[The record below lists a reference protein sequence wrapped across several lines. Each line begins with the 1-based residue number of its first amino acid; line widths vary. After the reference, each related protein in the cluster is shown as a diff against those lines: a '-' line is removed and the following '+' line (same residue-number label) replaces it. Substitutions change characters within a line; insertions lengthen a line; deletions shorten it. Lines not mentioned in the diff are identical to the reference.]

1 MARPLVAGAVAG
13 CGIADGGGLGAL
25 HGWIVPRIGN
35 YRAQLQEQA
44 TQVLGVPVRLGTVTA
59 RTEGLIPTVELGDVA
74 LLDPQGREALR
85 LPRVVLAVSPRSL
98 WKFGFEQLYI
108 DSPELDI
115 RRTPEGRILLAG
127 LELPDQGPN
136 DGAAADWFF
145 SQPEL
150 VIRGG
155 TLRWTD
161 ELRGAPPL
169 ALRDVDIVVR
179 NGNWRHSLRIDA
191 TPPPEW
197 GDRFTLVGRFRQPL
211 LSTHSGRWQD
221 WSGQLYAQFARVDVS
236 RLHRHADLGIAV
248 AQGRGAVRAWVDVE
262 RGQWMGGTVDLALA
276 DVNTTLAETLQ
287 PLVLPSVQGRLGR
300 GVWRG
305 HGGFDPDL
313 QFTTDDG
320 LRWPGGNARIKHTEA
335 RKGNPEQGEFQADRL
350 DLALL
355 ARIADR
361 LPLDAQAHQAL
372 RTYVPQGLV
381 ETIEARWQ
389 GR

>member
-161 ELRGAPPL
+161 ELRGAPPWRCGMWTSWC
-169 ALRDVDIVVR
+169 ATATGATACASTLRR
-179 NGNWRHSLRIDA
+179 RPNGAIDSRW
-191 TPPPEW
+191 W
-197 GDRFTLVGRFRQPL
+197 GG
-211 LSTHSGRWQD
+211 SASHC
-221 WSGQLYAQFARVDVS
+221 
-236 RLHRHADLGIAV
+236 
-248 AQGRGAVRAWVDVE
+248 
-262 RGQWMGGTVDLALA
+262 
-276 DVNTTLAETLQ
+276 
-287 PLVLPSVQGRLGR
+287 
-300 GVWRG
+300 
-305 HGGFDPDL
+305 
-313 QFTTDDG
+313 
-320 LRWPGGNARIKHTEA
+320 
-335 RKGNPEQGEFQADRL
+335 
-350 DLALL
+350 
-355 ARIADR
+355 
-361 LPLDAQAHQAL
+361 
-372 RTYVPQGLV
+372 
-381 ETIEARWQ
+381 
-389 GR
+389 

>member
-1 MARPLVAGAVAG
+1 MNVPVAHPTRLLRTMAWLARWSLGLLLGVALLMAVAW
-13 CGIADGGGLGAL
+13 GAL

-85 LPRVVLAVSPRSL
+85 LPRVVLALSPRSL

-287 PLVLPSVQGRLGR
+287 PLVLPSVQGRLGAR
-300 GVWRG
+300 RLA
-305 HGGFDPDL
+305 GGMEVSTQNL

-320 LRWPGGNARIKHTEA
+320 LRWPGGNVRVKYA
-335 RKGNPEQGEFQADRL
+335 F
-350 DLALL
+350 
-355 ARIADR
+355 
-361 LPLDAQAHQAL
+361 
-372 RTYVPQGLV
+372 
-381 ETIEARWQ
+381 
-389 GR
+389 